1 MIGVLQRVSKA
12 KVTVEGDTVGS
23 IGNGLLV
30 LLGVENGDTCE
41 DMEKLCNKMVN
52 LRIFSDEDGKM
63 NLSLTEDGGSI
74 LLVSQ
79 FTLMADC
86 KKGRRPS
93 FVKAGEPPFAKDM
106 YKKTAEYIRDK
117 LGIACE
123 MGIFGAHMEVG
134 LVNDGP
140 VTIILNS
147 KEL

>member
-12 KVTVEGDTVGS
+12 KVTVEGDTVGN

-93 FVKAGEPPFAKDM
+93 FVKAGEPSFAKDM
-106 YKKTAEYIRDK
+106 YEKTAEYIRDN
-117 LGIACE
+117 LGVACE
-123 MGIFGAHMEVG
+123 MGIFGAHMEVS

>member
-52 LRIFSDEDGKM
+52 LRIFGDEDGKM

-93 FVKAGEPPFAKDM
+93 FVKAGEPAFAKDM
-106 YKKTAEYIRDK
+106 YKKTAEYIRDN

-123 MGIFGAHMEVG
+123 MGIFGAHMEVS